1 MGSARTESGVQAD
14 SSVVLLVGS
23 VGMTLTCLYGRALME
38 PSPWA
43 SSLVAHG
50 LCLVVGQGDILRCD
64 IEFTVAM
71 EMLDPRTTAAVP
83 TTRITVHLHHA
94 GLSDP
99 RGRVAVLPACDSRRR
114 G

>member
-1 MGSARTESGVQAD
+1 LTISVSVRGHEQALSRQIRTSIK
-14 SSVVLLVGS
+14 
-23 VGMTLTCLYGRALME
+23 

-71 EMLDPRTTAAVP
+71 EMLDRVP
-83 TTRITVHLHHA
+83 QR
-94 GLSDP
+94 
-99 RGRVAVLPACDSRRR
+99 RSRRR